1 MLLDNPA
8 ARLLAILQQ
17 GSEHKNEANCR
28 GVWTA
33 LLDTGGNNTL
43 LMSRLGKVMNLP
55 AEIIQTLDQEFP
67 HQSGAHAHWSNQVN
81 RGFMEQNLNGRWDT
95 FSKFIDQHTLSY
107 LSLSADLLQSKAN
120 TSLLNETT
128 LQDTRDKIDGV
139 LKDVLESDF
148 PDEIKNYLVRG
159 LQRIIVAVD
168 EYRISGAA
176 PILDAMEITL
186 GHAFFDAE
194 YRRALTN
201 TDIGRTIVD
210 GLASVASSITI
221 AVGLPQLPETF
232 QLLLGNH

>member
-1 MLLDNPA
+1 M
-8 ARLLAILQQ
+8 
-17 GSEHKNEANCR
+17 
-28 GVWTA
+28 
-33 LLDTGGNNTL
+33 
-43 LMSRLGKVMNLP
+43 
-55 AEIIQTLDQEFP
+55 
-67 HQSGAHAHWSNQVN
+67 
-81 RGFMEQNLNGRWDT
+81 
-95 FSKFIDQHTLSY
+95 
-107 LSLSADLLQSKAN
+107 
-120 TSLLNETT
+120 
-128 LQDTRDKIDGV
+128 
-139 LKDVLESDF
+139 ESDF

-210 GLASVASSITI
+210 VLASVASSITI